1 MKKLTT
7 LTGIM
12 LTVALSNSV
21 SARLMLVQ
29 DEVVSRATTALLQGT
44 QSPQLLKALADS
56 SEFSAAASA
65 LVGSGFKFLEVRQ
78 L

>member
-29 DEVVSRATTALLQGT
+29 DEVVSRATTALLQGI
-44 QSPQLLKALADS
+44 
-56 SEFSAAASA
+56 
-65 LVGSGFKFLEVRQ
+65 
-78 L
+78 